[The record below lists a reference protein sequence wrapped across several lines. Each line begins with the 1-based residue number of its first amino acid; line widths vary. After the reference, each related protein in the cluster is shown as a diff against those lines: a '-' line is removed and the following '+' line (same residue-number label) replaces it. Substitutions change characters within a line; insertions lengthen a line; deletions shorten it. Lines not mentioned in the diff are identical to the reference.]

1 MARLE
6 RQRESKRNLEV
17 VVQSFVEA
25 EFEVKR
31 TARCKAV
38 VKAQKEVKRLEMTV
52 LVSYKII
59 AAGAWQVSGGVVTR
73 NM

>member
-6 RQRESKRNLEV
+6 TERESKRNLGV

-25 EFEVKR
+25 ESEVER

-38 VKAQKEVKRLEMTV
+38 MKAHEEVKRLEMTV

-59 AAGAWQVSGGVVTR
+59 AAGA
-73 NM
+73 